1 MEKAIQLIEQ
11 RMIELERQRDSEEL
25 ATEYQKTVSDNYY
38 RGALNELARL
48 KLKLQESR

>member
-25 ATEYQKTVSDNYY
+25 ATGYEKTVSNNYY
-38 RGALNELARL
+38 RGALNELSRL